1 MQMLTRTWLP
11 LVLATFV
18 SQTVAT
24 ENDWSA
30 PLHSAQA
37 LLGAGDYAA
46 ARPVYEA
53 QALQGNGLAQFTLG
67 LFYQLGWGVSVSPG
81 QSCNWFKLAAENQI
95 PAAQEQL
102 GYCYLHDHFATAEQ
116 GLALRWFEQA
126 YQAGIIPAGCAMGK
140 LLVEGSYVAADPQ
153 KGLQLCQQAA
163 LAGATAA
170 QLQLAKWL
178 LEGRVLQQDAS
189 QALLWFEL
197 AAKNNSAEAA
207 YYLARFYD
215 TGTVVAKDPSRAL
228 AWYDSAAK
236 AGFVDA
242 YLPVAALSFAQYQT
256 ALQQAPADIA
266 STPAATLLAQA
277 YVWAYAAATQLPAQH
292 SSYSDAT
299 ALLKQISLLT
309 PVSWQEALR
318 AKTLQQLNRLNPSV

>member
-1 MQMLTRTWLP
+1 MQMLTKIWLP
-11 LVLATFV
+11 LVLAAFV
-18 SQTVAT
+18 SQTAAT
-24 ENDWSA
+24 EKDWSA

-53 QALQGNGLAQFTLG
+53 QAQLGNGLAQFTLG
-67 LFYQLGWGVSVSPG
+67 LFYQLGWGVAVSPA
-81 QSCNWFKLAAENQI
+81 QSCHWFKLAAENQI
-95 PAAQEQL
+95 PVAQEQL
-102 GYCYLHDHFATAEQ
+102 GYCYLNDHFATAEQ
-116 GLALRWFEQA
+116 GQALRWFEQA
-126 YQAGIIPAGCAMGK
+126 YQAGIISAGCAMGK
-140 LLVEGSYVAADPQ
+140 LLVDGSHVAADLH

-163 LAGATAA
+163 AAGVTAA

-178 LEGRVLQQDAS
+178 LEGRVVQQDAS
-189 QALLWFEL
+189 QAMLWFEL

-228 AWYDSAAK
+228 SWYDSAAK

-256 ALQQAPADIA
+256 AVQQAPADTA

-277 YVWAYAAATQLPAQH
+277 YVWAYAAAEQLSPQH
-292 SSYSDAT
+292 NSYNDAV
-299 ALLKQISLLT
+299 ALLKQVSLLT

-318 AKTLQQLNRLNPSV
+318 VKTLQHLNRLNPSA